1 LEKVKLV
8 IIMRII
14 FLIVILLIS
23 DICFS
28 QNDLIRTSEFV
39 GQLKRRD
46 LIYTKNMELIEE
58 VYYSLR
64 QKQINSIE
72 YKNEKIVKFYGYN
85 EKGDIIFYINFELG
99 TYDYPKEKLF
109 LKFKNNFI
117 FNGVQRDGNLVIT
130 YKDGIREGKLLQTDY
145 GYKSNQLSIY
155 KNIDYN
161 QRINI
166 FNLINFYYE
175 INDNDFTLSNGIF
188 LNFKNEKLNGIQ
200 LGFYEYGYPRFKSV
214 FNNNYIK
221 FYNSFSNYG
230 SIITKIDTDSSL
242 IINKPIILNGLLNN
256 EQKGKSIS
264 FNVLS
269 ETGKFYSDFY
279 LNNES
284 CINCNEQDEFY
295 ILKYNT
301 NLCSFLVKKYINK
314 NDLNYFDISNYITI
328 KNLLNESNNINYG
341 LKKEFD
347 DNKVMINDDNPNLLR
362 LILNIKKYRL
372 SKFDI
377 KKNNF
382 EELNFY

>member
-1 LEKVKLV
+1 
-8 IIMRII
+8 MRII
-14 FLIVILLIS
+14 FILFFSLIS
-23 DICFS
+23 DICLS
-28 QNDLIRTSEFV
+28 QFDFIQTSEFV

-46 LIYTKNMELIEE
+46 LTYTKNMELIEE
-58 VYYSLR
+58 VYYSEN
-64 QKQINSIE
+64 QKKINSIE
-72 YKNEKIVKFYGYN
+72 YKNEKIIKLYGYN
-85 EKGDIIFYINFELG
+85 EKGSIIFYINFELG
-99 TYDYPKEKLF
+99 TYDYPKENIF
-109 LKFKNNFI
+109 LKFNNNFI

-130 YKDGIREGKLLQTDY
+130 YKDGLRNGKLLQSDY

-166 FNLINFYYE
+166 FNLMNFYYD

-188 LNFKNEKLNGIQ
+188 LNFKNDKLNGFQ
-200 LGFYEYGYPRFKSV
+200 FGFYEYGYPKFKSF

-256 EQKGKSIS
+256 ELKGKSIS
-264 FNVLS
+264 FNILS
-269 ETGKFYSDFY
+269 ETGKFYSNFY

-284 CINCNEQDEFY
+284 CIICNEEDSYY
-295 ILKYNT
+295 ILKNNR
-301 NLCSFLVKKYINK
+301 NLCSFLVKKYLKEI
-314 NDLNYFDISNYITI
+314 DFNYFDKSNYNSL
-328 KNLLNESNNINYG
+328 KNLISESNNINYN

-347 DNKVMINDDNPNLLR
+347 DNKIMISHDNPNLLR
-362 LILNIKKYRL
+362 LILNVKKYRL

-377 KKNNF
+377 KKYNF
-382 EELNFY
+382 EELNFN

>member
-1 LEKVKLV
+1 
-8 IIMRII
+8 MRII
-14 FLIVILLIS
+14 FILVILLIS

-99 TYDYPKEKLF
+99 TYDYPREKLF

-279 LNNES
+279 LNNET

-295 ILKYNT
+295 LLTNNT
-301 NLCSFLVKKYINK
+301 NLWSFLVKNYINK
-314 NDLNYFDISNYITI
+314 NDENYFEISNYRIL
-328 KNLLNESNNINYG
+328 KNLLNNSNNINYG

-377 KKNNF
+377 KKVNF
-382 EELNFY
+382 EELNFN

>member
-1 LEKVKLV
+1 
-8 IIMRII
+8 M
-14 FLIVILLIS
+14 
-23 DICFS
+23 
-28 QNDLIRTSEFV
+28 
-39 GQLKRRD
+39 
-46 LIYTKNMELIEE
+46 
-58 VYYSLR
+58 
-64 QKQINSIE
+64 
-72 YKNEKIVKFYGYN
+72 
-85 EKGDIIFYINFELG
+85 
-99 TYDYPKEKLF
+99 
-109 LKFKNNFI
+109 
-117 FNGVQRDGNLVIT
+117 
-130 YKDGIREGKLLQTDY
+130 
-145 GYKSNQLSIY
+145 SIY

>member
-1 LEKVKLV
+1 
-8 IIMRII
+8 MRII